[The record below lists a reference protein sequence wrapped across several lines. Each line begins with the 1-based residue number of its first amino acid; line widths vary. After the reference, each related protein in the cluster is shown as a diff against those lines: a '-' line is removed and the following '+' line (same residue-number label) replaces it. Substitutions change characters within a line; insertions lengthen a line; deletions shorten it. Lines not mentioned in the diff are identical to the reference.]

1 MICSPSCQKDTDNLS
16 RFARAKS
23 AFRKFAYPWQN
34 SGLHEA
40 PPYRRK
46 KRQKTGSNRK
56 NIGERSDL
64 SCCLPR
70 VPIGSLRS
78 PIFFFRLRQ
87 FQIPAQSAKRHLK
100 IILLQTT
107 NCGLRLTV
115 SRYPSAHIWYL
126 RFAGGNL
133 QRQCLFSFIQLLL
146 FWQRNCLQNYA
157 F

>member
-23 AFRKFAYPWQN
+23 AFRKFAYSWQN
-34 SGLHEA
+34 SGLHKA

-78 PIFFFRLRQ
+78 PIFFFFVYDSFKYQRNQLRD
-87 FQIPAQSAKRHLK
+87 
-100 IILLQTT
+100 T
-107 NCGLRLTV
+107 LR
-115 SRYPSAHIWYL
+115 SRFGHFTANDKL
-126 RFAGGNL
+126 RFAVNGFTLPVCPYLVLKIRG
-133 QRQCLFSFIQLLL
+133 
-146 FWQRNCLQNYA
+146 W
-157 F
+157 

>member
-23 AFRKFAYPWQN
+23 AFRKFAYSWQN

-78 PIFFFRLRQ
+78 PIFFFFVYDSFKYQRNQLRD
-87 FQIPAQSAKRHLK
+87 
-100 IILLQTT
+100 T
-107 NCGLRLTV
+107 LR
-115 SRYPSAHIWYL
+115 SRFGHFTANNKL
-126 RFAGGNL
+126 RFAVNGFTLPVCPYLVLKIRG
-133 QRQCLFSFIQLLL
+133 
-146 FWQRNCLQNYA
+146 W
-157 F
+157 

>member
-23 AFRKFAYPWQN
+23 AFRKFAYSWQN

-40 PPYRRK
+40 PPYRGK
-46 KRQKTGSNRK
+46 KRQKTGSSRK

-78 PIFFFRLRQ
+78 PIFFFFFVYDSFKYQRNQLRD
-87 FQIPAQSAKRHLK
+87 
-100 IILLQTT
+100 T
-107 NCGLRLTV
+107 LR
-115 SRYPSAHIWYL
+115 SRFGHFTANDKL
-126 RFAGGNL
+126 RFAVNGFTLPVCPYLVLKIRG
-133 QRQCLFSFIQLLL
+133 
-146 FWQRNCLQNYA
+146 W
-157 F
+157 

>member
-78 PIFFFRLRQ
+78 PIFFFVYDSFKYQRNQLRD
-87 FQIPAQSAKRHLK
+87 
-100 IILLQTT
+100 T
-107 NCGLRLTV
+107 LR
-115 SRYPSAHIWYL
+115 SRFGHFTANDKL
-126 RFAGGNL
+126 RFAVNGFTLPVCPYLVLKIRG
-133 QRQCLFSFIQLLL
+133 
-146 FWQRNCLQNYA
+146 W
-157 F
+157 

>member
-64 SCCLPR
+64 SCCPPPELLSACFALR
-70 VPIGSLRS
+70 CSFFIHDIFKYQYNQLIESLRS
-78 PIFFFRLRQ
+78 RFGHFT
-87 FQIPAQSAKRHLK
+87 ANDK
-100 IILLQTT
+100 
-107 NCGLRLTV
+107 
-115 SRYPSAHIWYL
+115 L
-126 RFAGGNL
+126 RFAVNGFTLPVCPYLGL
-133 QRQCLFSFIQLLL
+133 KIRE
-146 FWQRNCLQNYA
+146 W
-157 F
+157 